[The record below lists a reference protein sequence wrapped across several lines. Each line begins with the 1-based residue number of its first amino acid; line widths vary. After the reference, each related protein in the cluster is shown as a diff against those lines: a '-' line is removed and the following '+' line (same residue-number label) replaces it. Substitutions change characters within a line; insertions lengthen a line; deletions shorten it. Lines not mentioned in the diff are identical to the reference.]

1 MNVIDKYIKGDK
13 VIWLVVLLLS
23 ILSILAVY
31 SSIVTLAY
39 KYKDGDTF
47 YYLFKHVVIL
57 VISIVLMVVAHQIY
71 FKYYSRL

>member
-1 MNVIDKYIKGDK
+1 MNVVDKYIKGDK

-47 YYLFKHVVIL
+47 Y
-57 VISIVLMVVAHQIY
+57 
-71 FKYYSRL
+71 